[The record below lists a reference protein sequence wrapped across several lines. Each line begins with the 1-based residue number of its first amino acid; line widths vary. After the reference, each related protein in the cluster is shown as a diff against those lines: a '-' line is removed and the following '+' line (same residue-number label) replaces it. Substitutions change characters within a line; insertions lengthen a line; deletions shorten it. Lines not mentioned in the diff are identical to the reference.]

1 MSAKETARGI
11 DIRDVARLAN
21 VAPST
26 VSRVLNNKV
35 GGVRISDGTVER
47 VRRAAQ
53 TLHYRPNAAARSLR
67 TTQAHTIG
75 VIARDVLHP
84 FTAELLRVVY
94 STCQARGYHLLIGD
108 VERNRTNGGVL
119 SDILS
124 ADRVDGVLLL
134 GDCLWGTG
142 REDMERL
149 VQTHAHVVTVG
160 ARPSLSGELSILVD
174 DTRAVTLALEH
185 LVSLGHRSIGYIRRN
200 PTSSSSPQWED
211 HQRQTAYRD
220 FLSAAD
226 LPYTPTAELVLIWE
240 DHQRQTAY
248 RTFLN
253 GADLPYTP
261 AAELVVSDQIAAIQE
276 ALRSLLALPRRP
288 TALFVND
295 DMTAIITIKA
305 ALMSGRRVPDD
316 LSIVGIDDIPFAA
329 LCTPGLTTVR
339 QPMDAMGSYAATCLL
354 DRIGGAET
362 ADPPATTRVDNT
374 VFFSPTL
381 VRRESTSANTRA
393 APGASIIDTN
403 NVRGDPRS

>member
-1 MSAKETARGI
+1 MRLKWDAFMSAKETARGI
-11 DIRDVARLAN
+11 DIRDVARLAD

-53 TLHYRPNAAARSLR
+53 TLGYRPNAAARSLR

-94 STCQARGYHLLIGD
+94 STCQARGYHLLIGH
-108 VERNRTNGGVL
+108 VERNRTESHVL

-124 ADRVDGVLLL
+124 ADRVDGVLVIGDFL
-134 GDCLWGTG
+134 GETG
-142 REDMERL
+142 REGMERL
-149 VQTHAHVVTVG
+149 VQTHTHVVTLG
-160 ARPSLSGELSILVD
+160 ARPSLAGELSILVD
-174 DTRAVTLALEH
+174 DVRAVILLLEH
-185 LVSLGHRSIGYIRRN
+185 LVTLGHRTIGYLRRN
-200 PTSSSSPQWED
+200 PASEFSMQWED
-211 HQRQTAYRD
+211 SQRQTAYRD
-220 FLSAAD
+220 FLSA
-226 LPYTPTAELVLIWE
+226 
-240 DHQRQTAY
+240 
-248 RTFLN
+248 
-253 GADLPYTP
+253 GDLPYTP
-261 AAELVVSDQIAAIQE
+261 AAEMVVPDQIAAIQE
-276 ALRSLLALPRRP
+276 ALRSLLALPHRP

-305 ALMSGRRVPDD
+305 ALMCGLHVPGD

-329 LCTPGLTTVR
+329 LYTPGLTTVR
-339 QPMDAMGSYAATCLL
+339 QPINAMGYYATTYLL

-362 ADPPATTRVDNT
+362 ADPPASTKDNHT

-381 VRRESTSANTRA
+381 VRRESTSNNTHA
-393 APGASIIDTN
+393 ASGGSIIDTI
-403 NVRGDPRS
+403 

>member
-1 MSAKETARGI
+1 MSTTETARGI
-11 DIRDVARLAN
+11 DIRDVARLAG

-94 STCQARGYHLLIGD
+94 STCQARGYHLLIGH
-108 VERNRTNGGVL
+108 VERNRTESHVL

-124 ADRVDGVLLL
+124 ADRVDGILVIGDFL
-134 GDCLWGTG
+134 GGTG

-160 ARPSLSGELSILVD
+160 ARPSLVGELSILVD

-185 LVSLGHRSIGYIRRN
+185 LVSLGHRSIGYLRRN
-200 PTSSSSPQWED
+200 PTPDSSMHWED
-211 HQRQTAYRD
+211 SQRQTAYRD
-220 FLSAAD
+220 FLSATD
-226 LPYTPTAELVLIWE
+226 S
-240 DHQRQTAY
+240 
-248 RTFLN
+248 
-253 GADLPYTP
+253 PYTP
-261 AAELVVSDQIAAIQE
+261 ALELVVPGQIAAIQE
-276 ALRSLLALPRRP
+276 ALRSLLALPHRP

-381 VRRESTSANTRA
+381 VRRESTSDNTRA

>member
-11 DIRDVARLAN
+11 DIRDVARLAG

-47 VRRAAQ
+47 VRRAAH

-149 VQTHAHVVTVG
+149 IQTHAHVVTVG
-160 ARPSLSGELSILVD
+160 ARPSLAGELSILVD
-174 DTRAVTLALEH
+174 DTNAVTLALEH
-185 LVSLGHRSIGYIRRN
+185 LVSLGHCSIGYIRRN
-200 PTSSSSPQWED
+200 PTSASSPQWED
-211 HQRQTAYRD
+211 Y
-220 FLSAAD
+220 
-226 LPYTPTAELVLIWE
+226 
-240 DHQRQTAY
+240 QRQTAY

-253 GADLPYTP
+253 GADLPYTS
-261 AAELVVSDQIAAIQE
+261 AAELVVSDQIAEIQAE
-276 ALRSLLALPRRP
+276 LRSLLALPHRP

-305 ALMSGRRVPDD
+305 ALMSGLRVPDD

-339 QPMDAMGSYAATCLL
+339 QPMDAMGSYAATYLL

-362 ADPPATTRVDNT
+362 ADPPASTRVNNT
-374 VFFSPTL
+374 VFFAPTL
-381 VRRESTSANTRA
+381 VRRESTSDNTRA
-393 APGASIIDTN
+393 APGASTIDTI
-403 NVRGDPRS
+403 

>member
-1 MSAKETARGI
+1 MSTKETARGI
-11 DIRDVARLAN
+11 DIRDVARLAG

-35 GGVRISDGTVER
+35 GGVRISAGTVER

-53 TLHYRPNAAARSLR
+53 TLDYRPNAAARSLR

-94 STCQARGYHLLIGD
+94 STCQARGYHLLIGH
-108 VERNRTNGGVL
+108 VEPNRTESRVL

-124 ADRVDGVLLL
+124 ADRVDGVLVIGDFL
-134 GDCLWGTG
+134 GGTG
-142 REDMERL
+142 REGMERL
-149 VQTHAHVVTVG
+149 VQTHPHVVTVG
-160 ARPSLSGELSILVD
+160 TRPSLAGELSILVD
-174 DTRAVTLALEH
+174 DVRAVILALEH
-185 LVSLGHRSIGYIRRN
+185 LVALGHRSIGYLRR
-200 PTSSSSPQWED
+200 TSASESSMPWED
-211 HQRQTAYRD
+211 SQRQTAYRD
-220 FLSAAD
+220 FLSATD
-226 LPYTPTAELVLIWE
+226 LPYI
-240 DHQRQTAY
+240 
-248 RTFLN
+248 
-253 GADLPYTP
+253 P
-261 AAELVVSDQIAAIQE
+261 AAELLVPGQIAAIQE

-305 ALMSGRRVPDD
+305 ALLCGLHVPDD

-329 LCTPGLTTVR
+329 LCTPGLTTVH
-339 QPMDAMGSYAATCLL
+339 QPIDAMGSYAATYLL

-362 ADPPATTRVDNT
+362 ADPPASTNHNHT

-381 VRRESTSANTRA
+381 VRRESTSATTRA
-393 APGASIIDTN
+393 APGPSTIDTI
-403 NVRGDPRS
+403 

>member
-1 MSAKETARGI
+1 MSAKKTAMGI
-11 DIRDVARLAN
+11 DIRDVARLAG

-84 FTAELLRVVY
+84 FTAEVLRVVY

-160 ARPSLSGELSILVD
+160 ARPSLAGELSILVD

-226 LPYTPTAELVLIWE
+226 LPYTL
-240 DHQRQTAY
+240 
-248 RTFLN
+248 
-253 GADLPYTP
+253 
-261 AAELVVSDQIAAIQE
+261 AAELVVPDQITAIQE

-381 VRRESTSANTRA
+381 VRRESTSDNTRA